1 MKLDVKLEI
10 LPYQAVAGIQ
20 FGMTSA
26 QVREILGNPMH
37 RFKKTPTSELET
49 DAFDHL
55 GIQIFYKQPGV
66 CEAIELSAPAEP
78 TLQGKSLVGQSFQ
91 TLKEWFQAIDDSVE
105 IDDTGLTSHRFGTA
119 LYAPFAATSPDEPV
133 ESVLVFE
140 RGYYS
145 SAE

>member
-1 MKLDVKLEI
+1 MKLDFKLEI
-10 LPYQAVAGIQ
+10 LPYRAVAGIQ
-20 FGMTSA
+20 FGMTAA
-26 QVREILGNPMH
+26 QVREILDSPV
-37 RFKKTPTSELET
+37 RPFKKTPTSELKT

-55 GIQIFYKQPGV
+55 GIQVFYKPPGV

-78 TLQGKSLVGQSFQ
+78 TLQGKSLVGHSFQ
-91 TLKEWFQAIDDSVE
+91 TLKDWFQAIDNAVE
-105 IDDTGLTSHRFGTA
+105 IDDTGLTSHLLGIG

-140 RGYYS
+140 KEYYS

>member
-10 LPYQAVAGIQ
+10 LPYQEVAGIR
-20 FGMTSA
+20 FGMTPA
-26 QVREILGNPMH
+26 QVREILGNPVS
-37 RFKKTPTSELET
+37 RFKKTSTSELET

-55 GIQIFYKQPGV
+55 GIQVFYKQPGV

-78 TLQGKSLVGQSFQ
+78 ALQGKSLVGESFQ

-105 IDDTGLTSHRFGTA
+105 IDETGLTSHLFGIG
-119 LYAPFAATSPDEPV
+119 LYAPFAATLSDKPV

-140 RGYYS
+140 QRYYS
-145 SAE
+145 SVE